1 MWRGSGADRTP
12 GASTG
17 QQPGGDDSSCR
28 PQPLEGPKLSPWE
41 RLGAVM
47 ARGPEPGALD
57 AGPAASAG
65 TASFRGAREREE
77 GPGTRGGPGGSR
89 DRPGEAACDASPAA
103 ELTVRRAGCVRSQDP
118 SRAPG
123 PKASAAARLPSEGPG
138 GRRGG
143 RSAPWGTGQRGTG
156 GEGESC
162 AQWPGDC
169 RGHSRTRVGPPRGR
183 DAATETPTTRKHLE
197 NGLMMFYNRN
207 ELYSYS

>member
-1 MWRGSGADRTP
+1 MRARPSL
-12 GASTG
+12 G
-17 QQPGGDDSSCR
+17 QKRNPR
-28 PQPLEGPKLSPWE
+28 PQLLKAPWVWDSHGRE
-41 RLGAVM
+41 TSLRQ
-47 ARGPEPGALD
+47 ARMSQLVA
-57 AGPAASAG
+57 
-65 TASFRGAREREE
+65 TRHFASFLRARPTAPPSRLSH
-77 GPGTRGGPGGSR
+77 PLASGGFLLH
-89 DRPGEAACDASPAA
+89 PGEAACDASPAA
-103 ELTVRRAGCVRSQDP
+103 ELTARRAGCVCSQDP

-143 RSAPWGTGQRGTG
+143 RSAPWGTGQRGAG

-169 RGHSRTRVGPPRGR
+169 RGHGRTRVGPPRGR